1 MHRYQVGGCRYDVA
15 VYVQSIVVI
24 GINKSRPWSATSNV
38 PRGATVVVGWYDSES
53 LTPKVIHSFS
63 RRCHNRLTTDERQV
77 IKNQCR

>member
-1 MHRYQVGGCRYDVA
+1 MVGN
-15 VYVQSIVVI
+15 VQ
-24 GINKSRPWSATSNV
+24 RRTQ
-38 PRGATVVVGWYDSES
+38 RGATVVGWYDSES